1 MPILQER
8 FDALSCC
15 VIVPTYNNDH
25 SLRAFLTELVTYTN
39 NIIVIN
45 DGSTDTT
52 NEILKDFE
60 SLDIVL
66 HDINRG
72 KGIALKTGFKRA
84 EEKAYEYAITI
95 DSDGQHY
102 PADLEKF
109 LVELENRNTRK
120 CMIELRNNISQIFL
134 REGIFNDLETG
145 LTILIDKRISKLD
158 LEGIFIY
165 DTREKNKEIDI
176 FAKKGRIILTS
187 SGPLFQLVDGNRRE
201 VKVDGTVLNE
211 LSFKNY
217 SINIAKKQINPK
229 FRWLDANEKT
239 IFNLL
244 QEDNINS
251 IAEAHFRL
259 AYPILTI
266 TLPLIAVVSFFCFP
280 NSYSNQ
286 VYLISSSLLL
296 SFFIQLLLI
305 SMRRVIII
313 NPSLWFIFYLIPIIP
328 IFIPFTSLIMYGNKF
343 FEFNSQLL
351 QFKFAAKKGKLEDS
365 IN

>member
-1 MPILQER
+1 MILQNYISKQV
-8 FDALSCC
+8 FIATLNITIILFSMIWL
-15 VIVPTYNNDH
+15 VQ
-25 SLRAFLTELVTYTN
+25 SLRQIDLVIENGASLFDFLYISVLPTPLWLMMIIPMSSLIAIIITFSRFTNDRETLMFQLSGTSFFLLVKP
-39 NIIVIN
+39 IILMCFFNFIFLSIINFYVIP
-45 DGSTDTT
+45 
-52 NEILKDFE
+52 
-60 SLDIVL
+60 
-66 HDINRG
+66 
-72 KGIALKTGFKRA
+72 
-84 EEKAYEYAITI
+84 KAYGAFK
-95 DSDGQHY
+95 SKQ
-102 PADLEKF
+102 F
-109 LVELENRNTRK
+109 
-120 CMIELRNNISQIFL
+120 ELRNNISQIFL
-134 REGIFNDLETG
+134 REGIFNDLEAG
-145 LTILIDKRISKLD
+145 LTILIDKRISKLN

-165 DTREKNKEIDI
+165 DTREKSKEIDI
-176 FAKKGRIILTS
+176 FAKKGRIVLTS

-244 QEDNINS
+244 QEDDINS

-280 NSYSNQ
+280 HLYSNQ

-296 SFFIQLLLI
+296 SLFIQLLLI

-328 IFIPFTSLIMYGNKF
+328 IFISLIIIFIQDN
-343 FEFNSQLL
+343 
-351 QFKFAAKKGKLEDS
+351 FKIFSNLKK
-365 IN
+365 